1 MAAKNRICTLKCD
14 HHDPETETAGWLS
27 PPARSEAERFSAK
40 GTATH
45 FLAGAHKR
53 GSAYSSNHIFLSRLS
68 LAREILD
75 YKKHH

>member
-45 FLAGAHKR
+45 FLAGRAQTWL
-53 GSAYSSNHIFLSRLS
+53 GLFVEPYLPESAQFG
-68 LAREILD
+68 
-75 YKKHH
+75 